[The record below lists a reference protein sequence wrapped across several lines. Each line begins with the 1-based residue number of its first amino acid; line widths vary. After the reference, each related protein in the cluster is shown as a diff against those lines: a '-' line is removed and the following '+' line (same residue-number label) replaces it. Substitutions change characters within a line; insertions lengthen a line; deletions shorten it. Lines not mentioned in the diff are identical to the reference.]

1 MVLYNFRTD
10 AWRDLPQW
18 RVRDSYLHR
27 EPRIAELL
35 RVNGRKQN
43 AKTMYKK
50 LIHFIGD
57 ALTETTKKNERRR
70 REETTEKASLE
81 LPPEIIREIL
91 LRLPAKPIGRFRC
104 VSKLFR
110 SLSSDPKFAKIHLD
124 LTLRNDAVHRKLIVS
139 SHNLYALDLDAIG
152 KRIRDLLAQE
162 LSYPLKEDPIKFDEM
177 IKCHVGENMLKPYR
191 RNWVEIIGS
200 SHGLVCISP
209 CEGALFLYNPTTGES
224 KRLITAA
231 GEEFQTLGF
240 GFDDLTDDYKV
251 VKLVADGDN
260 VLKSS
265 VYSLKS
271 DSWRWIRDLSY
282 EHKDCFSSGVTLRG
296 AVHWVFANEN
306 QRVVLAFDFKTEEF
320 REMLL
325 PGEAEDC
332 GHSYRNFVVG
342 VTNGCLCLV
351 NSCYEVHDDV
361 WVMNEYGVES
371 SWSRIRISL
380 LYRSMKPLCSSEN
393 GEEVLLE
400 LDGDMV
406 LYNFESHAS
415 RYLGIRGVKLS
426 DGFEADA
433 YVESLIS
440 PNSYGVL

>member
-1 MVLYNFRTD
+1 M
-10 AWRDLPQW
+10 
-18 RVRDSYLHR
+18 
-27 EPRIAELL
+27 
-35 RVNGRKQN
+35 NGHKQN

-50 LIHFIGD
+50 LIHFLGD

-91 LRLPAKPIGRFRC
+91 LRLPAKSIGRFRC

-110 SLSSDPKFAKIHLD
+110 SLSSDPKFANNHLD
-124 LTLRNDAVHRKLIVS
+124 LTIRNDAVHRKLIVS
-139 SHNLYALDLDAIG
+139 SHNLYALDLDSIG
-152 KRIRDLLAQE
+152 CQRFRDLVAQE

-224 KRLITAA
+224 KRLLISAG

-240 GFDDLTDDYKV
+240 GFDALTDDYKV

-296 AVHWVFANEN
+296 AVHWVFANDS

-325 PGEAEDC
+325 PGEEAEDC

-342 VTNGCLCLV
+342 VINGRLCLV

-361 WVMNEYGVES
+361 WVMDEYGVAS
-371 SWSRIRISL
+371 SWRRIRISL